1 MAGQIA
7 ICITARSGVS
17 MSVWQ
22 NVLVTIRPLM
32 MLAALHIIEMSITI
46 CSGEGSLKGPILPV
60 SDQARNPTLVDRS
73 TVAYERTHESKDAGM
88 RQGGT
93 RDTSKLES
101 RML

>member
-17 MSVWQ
+17 TSLSQ
-22 NVLVTIRPLM
+22 HVLKTIRPLT
-32 MLAALHIIEMSITI
+32 MLPTLQIIEMYVII
-46 CSGEGSLKGPILPV
+46 CSTEGSLTGPVLSV
-60 SDQARNPTLVDRS
+60 SDQARNPTFVDRS